1 MGSEMCIRDSPELEH
16 NQGRVIHEQEIDAA
30 LAKWC
35 SEHSSADIISKLE
48 GARVPVGPI
57 YSVEDMMSDPHYNA
71 RGMFETVEIDGE
83 PLKIPAIL
91 PKLSET
97 PGRTD
102 WPGAKIGAHNSEILG
117 DLLGLS
123 DEDLSSLSDD
133 GVTC

>member
-1 MGSEMCIRDSPELEH
+1 M
-16 NQGRVIHEQEIDAA
+16 
-30 LAKWC
+30 
-35 SEHSSADIISKLE
+35 
-48 GARVPVGPI
+48 GPI
-57 YSVEDMMSDPHYNA
+57 YSVEDMISDPHYNA

-102 WPGAKIGAHNSEILG
+102 WPGAKIGAHNGEILG

-123 DEDLSSLSDD
+123 EEDLNSLSDD

>member
-1 MGSEMCIRDSPELEH
+1 MTEDACCEPGDCKS
-16 NQGRVIHEQEIDAA
+16 GRLRIGAVVLAA
-30 LAKWC
+30 GK
-35 SEHSSADIISKLE
+35 
-48 GARVPVGPI
+48 GARLGGREKGLI
-57 YSVEDMMSDPHYNA
+57 
-71 RGMFETVEIDGE
+71 EIDGE

-123 DEDLSSLSDD
+123 EADLSSLSDD

>member
-1 MGSEMCIRDSPELEH
+1 
-16 NQGRVIHEQEIDAA
+16 VHEQKIDKA
-30 LAKWC
+30 LANWC
-35 SEHSSADIISKLE
+35 SQHSSAAIISKLE
-48 GARVPVGPI
+48 AARVPVGPI
-57 YSVEDMMSDPHYNA
+57 YSVEDMMTDPHYNA

-102 WPGAKIGAHNSEILG
+102 WPGAEIGHHNSEILG

-123 DEDLSSLSDD
+123 EEDLTDLKAN
-133 GVTC
+133 GITC

>member
-1 MGSEMCIRDSPELEH
+1 MRLRRQLCAKPWRK
-16 NQGRVIHEQEIDAA
+16 
-30 LAKWC
+30 LA
-35 SEHSSADIISKLE
+35 SSS
-48 GARVPVGPI
+48 GCN
-57 YSVEDMMSDPHYNA
+57 MMSDPHYNA

-123 DEDLSSLSDD
+123 EADLSSLSDD

>member
-1 MGSEMCIRDSPELEH
+1 MANDPELEH
-16 NQGRVIHEQEIDAA
+16 NQGRVIHEQKIDAA

-48 GARVPVGPI
+48 GVRVPVGPI

-123 DEDLSSLSDD
+123 EADLSSLSDD